1 MSQSIHRSTILKI
14 DYKMNNWKCQ
24 DLDTL
29 SLSLVT
35 WDMLGYH
42 LEEKT
47 YFSKLC
53 FRPHKRKKILINCF
67 QFWKVHF
74 ISK

>member
-1 MSQSIHRSTILKI
+1 
-14 DYKMNNWKCQ
+14 MNNWKYQ

-29 SLSLVT
+29 SPSLVT

-47 YFSKLC
+47 YFPKLC
-53 FRPHKRKKILINCF
+53 FHPHKRKKILINCF
-67 QFWKVHF
+67 QFWKVHL
-74 ISK
+74 IYK